1 MHDKL
6 LRLIL
11 ENKNVPDTVNALSEL
26 TNFSIII
33 MDTISNVICKNI
45 ISGHKNVCKKIFEG
59 NKLFH
64 NIELFL
70 NEPYVNEYG
79 DYKIY
84 MYKLSCK
91 DDIIGYMYVISEL
104 LYKSLYTDVI
114 ENGKRILE
122 LKLEKEKNEPLNA
135 VNLNKVITNIILNS
149 KSLPDK
155 FYLNIRNNYKW
166 NNKKSFIGVC
176 IDIYTKNQKLI
187 EQICGLIGRIFNGQG
202 FFITEDANKIF
213 IFFPMDGDVN
223 LKDIVDK
230 VCIFLNKYDKSV
242 SASFSASRIYD
253 DIKDIPKMYNEC
265 YITSLFNKE
274 KETLYYDSLDTIKL
288 LYTLKGNMQTS
299 EYCNKTLG
307 SIKKY
312 DSENK
317 SELVKTLNTY
327 FKFNM
332 NKKVVSKELHI
343 HPETLRYRLSKIEDL
358 TGYSLH
364 NSEGI
369 FALQMGIKLYKM
381 INYNNSSF

>member
-1 MHDKL
+1 
-6 LRLIL
+6 
-11 ENKNVPDTVNALSEL
+11 
-26 TNFSIII
+26 
-33 MDTISNVICKNI
+33 
-45 ISGHKNVCKKIFEG
+45 
-59 NKLFH
+59 
-64 NIELFL
+64 
-70 NEPYVNEYG
+70 
-79 DYKIY
+79 
-84 MYKLSCK
+84 
-91 DDIIGYMYVISEL
+91 
-104 LYKSLYTDVI
+104 
-114 ENGKRILE
+114 
-122 LKLEKEKNEPLNA
+122 
-135 VNLNKVITNIILNS
+135 
-149 KSLPDK
+149 
-155 FYLNIRNNYKW
+155 
-166 NNKKSFIGVC
+166 
-176 IDIYTKNQKLI
+176 
-187 EQICGLIGRIFNGQG
+187 
-202 FFITEDANKIF
+202 
-213 IFFPMDGDVN
+213 MDGDVN